1 MKTRD
6 WARVALAM
14 FAVGWGANQFAPMLQ
29 VYRRLDGLSQ
39 QTVTA
44 MFGVYV
50 AGLVPALLLAGWW
63 SRHVGKRPFVRLALV
78 AAVVASAL
86 LALGALGEGW
96 LYAGRLVAGLA
107 AGAVMG
113 PGTAWVTELSDTP
126 GRGARRATI
135 ALSGGFGLGP
145 LVAGLAVTV
154 LPAPKVTPYLI
165 HLALGVVAAAL
176 AWTAAEPDTS
186 DHPTPGWREVAAAV
200 GSRWFL
206 GRLLLTAPWV
216 FGMASVS
223 FVVLPTA
230 VDGLAGLEAPA
241 IGVVA
246 FLTLGSGVLIQPTI
260 RRLEERH
267 SSKVLPL
274 ALVGVVAAMALG
286 IVLAQ
291 TRSLALLPVAAVVF
305 GLSYGTLLVGGL
317 RTVATHV
324 DAALLAPVNAVFYC
338 LTYIGFLAPFVIA
351 VVASVVPLTW
361 TLGIGL
367 AIAAASLPVVWAS
380 GRLRLNPGVPRR
392 RDRT

>member
-145 LVAGLAVTV
+145 LVFRLHFAK
-154 LPAPKVTPYLI
+154 PIY
-165 HLALGVVAAAL
+165 LGVPYPNGDGSWVTNFSL
-176 AWTAAEPDTS
+176 
-186 DHPTPGWREVAAAV
+186 GWLY
-200 GSRWFL
+200 F
-206 GRLLLTAPWV
+206 
-216 FGMASVS
+216 
-223 FVVLPTA
+223 
-230 VDGLAGLEAPA
+230 
-241 IGVVA
+241 
-246 FLTLGSGVLIQPTI
+246 
-260 RRLEERH
+260 
-267 SSKVLPL
+267 
-274 ALVGVVAAMALG
+274 
-286 IVLAQ
+286 
-291 TRSLALLPVAAVVF
+291 
-305 GLSYGTLLVGGL
+305 
-317 RTVATHV
+317 
-324 DAALLAPVNAVFYC
+324 
-338 LTYIGFLAPFVIA
+338 
-351 VVASVVPLTW
+351 
-361 TLGIGL
+361 
-367 AIAAASLPVVWAS
+367 
-380 GRLRLNPGVPRR
+380 
-392 RDRT
+392 

>member
-1 MKTRD
+1 MRTTE

-14 FAVGWGANQFAPMLQ
+14 FAVGWGANPFAPMLQ

-50 AGLVPALLLAGWW
+50 AGLVPTLLLAGWW
-63 SRHVGKRPFVRLALV
+63 SRHVGKRPFVRVALV

-86 LALGALGEGW
+86 LALGELHEGW

-113 PGTAWVTELSDTP
+113 PGTAWVTELSDAP
-126 GRGARRATI
+126 GHGARRATI

-145 LVAGLAVTV
+145 LAGGLVATA
-154 LPAPKVTPYLI
+154 LPEPKVTPYLL
-165 HLALGVVAAAL
+165 HLLLGTATAFVAWNVPEADA
-176 AWTAAEPDTS
+176 S
-186 DHPTPGWREVAAAV
+186 DHPTPGWREVAEAV
-200 GSRWFL
+200 TSRWFL

-223 FVVLPTA
+223 FVVLPTT
-230 VDGLAGLEAPA
+230 VDGLAGLEAPT
-241 IGVVA
+241 IGVMA

-260 RRLEERH
+260 RRLDERH
-267 SSKVLPL
+267 PTRVLPL
-274 ALVGVVAAMALG
+274 ALVGVVGSMTLA

-291 TRSLALLPVAAVVF
+291 TRALPLLPVAAVAF
-305 GLSYGTLLVGGL
+305 GLTYGTLLVGGL
-317 RTVATHV
+317 RTIATHV
-324 DAALLAPVNAVFYC
+324 GGPLLAPVNAVFYC

-367 AIAAASLPVVWAS
+367 AIAAASLPVVWRS
-380 GRLRLNPGVPRR
+380 GRPRVSS
-392 RDRT
+392 

>member
-1 MKTRD
+1 MRTHE

-14 FAVGWGANQFAPMLQ
+14 FAVGFGANQFAPMLQ

-63 SRHVGKRPFVRLALV
+63 SRHVGKRPFVRVALV
-78 AAVVASAL
+78 AAVLASAL
-86 LALGALGEGW
+86 LALGALNEGW
-96 LYAGRLVAGLA
+96 LYAGRLVAGVA

-113 PGTAWVTELSDTP
+113 PGTAWVTELSDSP
-126 GRGARRATI
+126 AHGARRATI

-145 LVAGLAVTV
+145 LVAGLVATA
-154 LPAPKVTPYLI
+154 LPAPKVTPYLL
-165 HLALGVVAAAL
+165 HLALATAAAAV
-176 AWTAAEPDTS
+176 AWRARERDAA

-230 VDGLAGLEAPA
+230 VDGLAGLEAPT

-246 FLTLGSGVLIQPTI
+246 FLTLGSGVAIQPTI
-260 RRLEERH
+260 RRLEDRH
-267 SSKVLPL
+267 PARVLPL
-274 ALVGVVAAMALG
+274 ALVGVLVSMALG
-286 IVLAQ
+286 IALAD
-291 TRSLALLPVAAVVF
+291 TRALPLLPVAAVAF
-305 GLSYGTLLVGGL
+305 GLTYGALLVGGL
-317 RTVATHV
+317 RTIATHV
-324 DAALLAPVNAVFYC
+324 DVALLAPVNAVFYC
-338 LTYIGFLAPFVIA
+338 LTYVGFLAPFVIA
-351 VVASVVPLTW
+351 VVASVVPLPW

-367 AIAAASLPVVWAS
+367 AIAAVSLPVVWAS
-380 GRLRLNPGVPRR
+380 GRPGLSS
-392 RDRT
+392 